1 MKRST
6 QNILGLPLTMILLVL
21 TRWNRAITTTDE
33 DCECTA
39 VRVLL
44 VIGVPRLSNLKVSRS
59 ACSRW

>member
-33 DCECTA
+33 DWECMA
-39 VRVLL
+39 VHVLL
-44 VIGVPRLSNLKVSRS
+44 IIGVPRLSNVGV
-59 ACSRW
+59 